1 MNTLKGYEQ
10 ARSCNQ
16 LQNGQGLVE
25 YGLIIALVAVTVV
38 LVLANV
44 GTSVADAFSTVSC
57 TLTDPATG
65 ECIDG
70 QPTEDPDPD
79 PCPNLQ
85 VQASLSYCRASD
97 DRFFVR
103 VDIAECPSA
112 LVYLSSPI
120 DISMPQ
126 NTSKPE
132 RYRRGLNGTHAKNTI
147 CEGDYSVP
155 LGDANITIY
164 HDGTQS
170 STHTTSVTTPI
181 TIK

>member
-1 MNTLKGYEQ
+1 MNPLKGYEQ
-10 ARSCNQ
+10 THTSNQ
-16 LQNGQGLVE
+16 LEKGQGLVE
-25 YGLIIALVAVTVV
+25 YGLIIALVAVT
-38 LVLANV
+38 LVLALANI
-44 GTSVADAFSTVSC
+44 GTSVSEAFDTVNC

-65 ECIDG
+65 ACVDAE
-70 QPTEDPDPD
+70 PTEDPDPD

-126 NTSKPE
+126 HTSIPE
-132 RYRRGLNGTHAKNTI
+132 RYKRGLNGTHAKNTI
-147 CEGDYSVP
+147 CEGDYSAP
-155 LGDANITIY
+155 LGDATITIY

-181 TIK
+181 TVK